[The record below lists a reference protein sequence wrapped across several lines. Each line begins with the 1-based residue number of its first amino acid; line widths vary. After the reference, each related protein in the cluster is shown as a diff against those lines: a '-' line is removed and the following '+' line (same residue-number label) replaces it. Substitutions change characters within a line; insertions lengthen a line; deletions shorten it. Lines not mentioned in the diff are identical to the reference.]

1 MKPELALPRCGPL
14 DTISTETV
22 HTISIKPDTI
32 YFVQIA
38 THPNRTTPE
47 RV

>member
-1 MKPELALPRCGPL
+1 MKPEPALLRCGSL
-14 DTISTETV
+14 DTIYTETV
-22 HTISIKPDTI
+22 HTISIKADTI

-47 RV
+47 RG